1 MIDVFMYDTN
11 GIKLDFMT
19 EINEVYFMNPYI
31 RSSVDLIQAVAEQYK
46 FSYHATQNI
55 KWDASHDYSLS
66 LGQYNEFMQLIK
78 KAKNP
83 TMVAI
88 PSIRAGIYLSSEV
101 YNYIFRYYIDVV
113 WHAHMLDHCNY
124 VTHTKLG
131 IGSTL
136 DHNNIPYG
144 TEKLHI
150 DMTNVE
156 WKLLQAK
163 DLQNRA
169 VEKIKMGQL
178 TKKKIWVCRMLK
190 TAFQPVV
197 DYKQYN
203 VEEASYHGK
212 GMRLMF

>member
-31 RSSVDLIQAVAEQYK
+31 GSSVDLIQAVAEQYK
-46 FSYHATQNI
+46 FSYHVTQNI
-55 KWDASHDYSLS
+55 KWNDSHDYNLS
-66 LGQYNEFMQLIK
+66 SGQYNEFMQLIK

-113 WHAHMLDHCNY
+113 WHTHMLDHYNY
-124 VTHTKLG
+124 VAYTKKET
-131 IGSTL
+131 GSIL

-144 TEKLHI
+144 TEKWLT

-163 DLQNRA
+163 NLQNRA
-169 VEKIKMGQL
+169 VEKTKKGQL
-178 TKKKIWVCRMLK
+178 TKIKIWSYHMLK
-190 TAFQPVV
+190 TALQPVV
-197 DYKQYN
+197 GYKQYN